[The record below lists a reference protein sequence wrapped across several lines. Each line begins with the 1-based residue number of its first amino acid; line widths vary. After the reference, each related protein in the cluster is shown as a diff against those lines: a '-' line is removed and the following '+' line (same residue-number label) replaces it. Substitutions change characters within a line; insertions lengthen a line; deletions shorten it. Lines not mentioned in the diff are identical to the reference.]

1 MLDKIMAKYYAEHP
15 EEFARDMEERRQ
27 KQILAEQKARKK
39 RALVIAIV
47 VFVAVVL
54 AVLVA
59 ASILRHTKD
68 TETVSAPVT
77 RVIEASVTT
86 PTPTTSA
93 GTPIS
98 DDPSLY
104 EITQIE
110 TPGSTCFSSIGYDSG
125 TGTLVVTFRDS
136 GASYAYD
143 EVPKSVWNKLKN
155 ADSMGGY
162 YNKNIKGQ
170 YDCTKLG

>member
-1 MLDKIMAKYYAEHP
+1 MTNKKFQIPLIILIVIML
-15 EEFARDMEERRQ
+15 
-27 KQILAEQKARKK
+27 LAACDSRGDT
-39 RALVIAIV
+39 R
-47 VFVAVVL
+47 
-54 AVLVA
+54 
-59 ASILRHTKD
+59 SIPD
-68 TETVSAPVT
+68 PQ
-77 RVIEASVTT
+77 
-86 PTPTTSA
+86 PTTSA

-143 EVPKSVWNKLKN
+143 EVPKSVWNALQTS
-155 ADSMGGY
+155 DSMGGY